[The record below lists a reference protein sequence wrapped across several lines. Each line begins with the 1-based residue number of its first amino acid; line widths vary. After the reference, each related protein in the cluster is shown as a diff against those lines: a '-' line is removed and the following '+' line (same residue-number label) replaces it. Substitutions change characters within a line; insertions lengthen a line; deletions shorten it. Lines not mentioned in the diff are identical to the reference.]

1 MKDGEHDDFVVLLAN
16 FVDDDIG
23 AFDEFVGPGIETE
36 AAHSSETRGE
46 EQFELAENPIYQPL
60 CGCRVV
66 FCDPVKNILKIAQ
79 RVFLEDEP
87 HSLERATLFHL
98 CERHVFRIPLC
109 PAAPQ
114 LGELLLGQPIGAGVL
129 RLHF

>member
-16 FVDDDIG
+16 FVDDDVG

-87 HSLERATLFHL
+87 HSLERATRFFASASDMYFGFLFARRRRNSAS
-98 CERHVFRIPLC
+98 CSSVSR
-109 PAAPQ
+109 
-114 LGELLLGQPIGAGVL
+114 
-129 RLHF
+129 

>member
-1 MKDGEHDDFVVLLAN
+1 MKDGEPDDFVVLLAN

-60 CGCRVV
+60 CAAGLS
-66 FCDPVKNILKIAQ
+66 FAIQLKI
-79 RVFLEDEP
+79 P
-87 HSLERATLFHL
+87 
-98 CERHVFRIPLC
+98 
-109 PAAPQ
+109 
-114 LGELLLGQPIGAGVL
+114 
-129 RLHF
+129 